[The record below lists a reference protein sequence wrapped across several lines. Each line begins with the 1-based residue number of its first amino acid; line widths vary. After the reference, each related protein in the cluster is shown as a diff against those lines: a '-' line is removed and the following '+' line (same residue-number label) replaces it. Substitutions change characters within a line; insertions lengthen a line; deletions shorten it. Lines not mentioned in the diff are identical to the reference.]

1 MSAAVP
7 TGWVPDSRSPRGA
20 GAEGQ
25 VVSVPV
31 PLGVVSPGGGGW
43 LAFSPASTCSRG
55 SAWLPRVHPPRDA
68 RANLTLPLNWVK
80 GGKGPQSPER
90 ISLLKHLEG
99 NEQVPPGP
107 LGVEQG
113 AWRSRAAA
121 SLLRPSAASRVSP
134 GQRIAHPLALAQ
146 VLAALLFFWLEGGL
160 RTGGGNSCLQLW
172 GSPAV
177 TRTLEALLGL

>member
-1 MSAAVP
+1 MQLSPPGGCLIPAVP
-7 TGWVPDSRSPRGA
+7 RGRGRKARWSLCPCLWELSHLGA
-20 GAEGQ
+20 G
-25 VVSVPV
+25 S
-31 PLGVVSPGGGGW
+31 W

-113 AWRSRAAA
+113 ARRSRAAA
-121 SLLRPSAASRVSP
+121 SLLRPSAAS
-134 GQRIAHPLALAQ
+134 
-146 VLAALLFFWLEGGL
+146 
-160 RTGGGNSCLQLW
+160 
-172 GSPAV
+172 
-177 TRTLEALLGL
+177 

>member
-1 MSAAVP
+1 MQLSPPGGCLIPAVP
-7 TGWVPDSRSPRGA
+7 GGRGRKA
-20 GAEGQ
+20 RWSLCQCLWELSHLGA
-25 VVSVPV
+25 
-31 PLGVVSPGGGGW
+31 GGW

-113 AWRSRAAA
+113 ARRSRPQPLC
-121 SLLRPSAASRVSP
+121 SGHLLRAESP
-134 GQRIAHPLALAQ
+134 QDSESPTRSP
-146 VLAALLFFWLEGGL
+146 WLK
-160 RTGGGNSCLQLW
+160 S
-172 GSPAV
+172 
-177 TRTLEALLGL
+177 